1 MVKQNEKKYPAY
13 SKNVRL
19 RPTTIKLIN
28 KLDKSRT
35 KTLNEKIF
43 DLLSDLESK
52 QNESKE
58 VTV

>member
-1 MVKQNEKKYPAY
+1 MVKKYPAY

-19 RPTTIKLIN
+19 RPATIKLIN